1 VASGAHLDLAAAS
14 PERGW
19 ALASYVVSHAS
30 VLGVS
35 RVSYAGRS
43 WTAGNDR
50 GWQAG
55 GAGPGA
61 TGSGA
66 TVEVD

>member
-1 VASGAHLDLAAAS
+1 
-14 PERGW
+14 
-19 ALASYVVSHAS
+19 VVSHAS